1 MIMNQQDFVIL
12 NFNEDGELQEEY
24 DQRDNEIDIQELEM
38 AQEDI
43 AEQGCDQEVKQF
55 ITT

>member
-1 MIMNQQDFVIL
+1 MNQQDFVIL